1 MISFPRTYFDLL
13 LVWHLLV
20 KEPESYVRVAKVA
33 DLVDGSGVAVEVAGK
48 SILLCRTRGRVF
60 AVSNQCSHA
69 GEKLER
75 GCVRNG
81 WVSCPLHGARFDLQ
95 TGRAMNPPAVR
106 PIATYPTRISD
117 EWIEVGVHPA
127 A

>member
-1 MISFPRTYFDLL
+1 M
-13 LVWHLLV
+13 
-20 KEPESYVRVAKVA
+20 KEPESYVRVAKFA
-33 DLVDGSGVAVEVAGK
+33 DLLDGSSMAVEVAGK
-48 SILLCRTRGRVF
+48 SVLLCHTRGRVF

-81 WVSCPLHGARFDLQ
+81 WVSCPLHGARFELQ

-106 PIATYPTRISD
+106 PIATYPVRIRD
-117 EWIEVGVHPA
+117 EWIEVGVDSA
-127 A
+127 AQRGAVG